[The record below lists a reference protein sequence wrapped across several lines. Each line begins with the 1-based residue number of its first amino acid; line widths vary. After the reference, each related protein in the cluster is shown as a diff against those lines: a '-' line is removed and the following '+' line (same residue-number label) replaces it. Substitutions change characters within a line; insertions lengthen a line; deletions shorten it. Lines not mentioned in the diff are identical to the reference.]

1 VLIEHGADQRVI
13 PASPTTLIALLR
25 AVAYGWR
32 QEQLAGNAHEI
43 SQLGREL
50 YDRIRVMA
58 GHFDSLRR
66 ALDGATRSY
75 NDAVGSFETRVLVTA
90 RKFKELG
97 AGSQEDVPDLEVVDR
112 SARQLQAPEM
122 RTEPDSNTA
131 TISGV
136 PRKKVG

>member
-1 VLIEHGADQRVI
+1 MAPPD
-13 PASPTTLIALLR
+13 ASAPVSFT
-25 AVAYGWR
+25 
-32 QEQLAGNAHEI
+32 I

-97 AGSQEDVPDLEVVDR
+97 AGSQEDLPDLEVVDR
-112 SARQLQAPEM
+112 SARQLQAPDLK
-122 RTEPDSNTA
+122 TENSTESGMA
-131 TISGV
+131 TLSGV